1 MPQMQN
7 LRRSVQNKNASGR
20 LSPTRN
26 NAALTPPRKVIK
38 ALYDYKSQQAEEL
51 SFTVGE
57 FLFVVGNEDD
67 EDWFEASNPI
77 TGDRG

>member
-1 MPQMQN
+1 MQN
-7 LRRSVQNKNASGR
+7 LRRSVQNKTPSGR
-20 LSPTRN
+20 LSPTRTT
-26 NAALTPPRKVIK
+26 ALTPPRKVIK

-51 SFTVGE
+51 SFAVGE

-77 TGDRG
+77 TGERGFVP